1 MAKILSSG
9 DLSVFALVS
18 KDKIKYKRILLK
30 ISGEILG
37 QNNEVLTPKVL
48 HYITEQILSVHKL
61 GVKIGVVVGGGN
73 IIRGKEVSWLNPV
86 EADLCGM
93 VATVI
98 NGMALYSI
106 IKKYTDDVY
115 LRSSF
120 EITGFVESFHK
131 IEDQTIYNQ
140 GGVIILVGGTGNPL
154 FTTDTASALRAVELS
169 SELLIKGTKVE
180 GVYSADPKKNKNAR
194 LYRKLRFEEAIEK
207 NLNVM
212 DITAFRICKD
222 AKIPICVYNL
232 MKYPLKKIVLGEA
245 VGTLVY

>member
-1 MAKILSSG
+1 MSR
-9 DLSVFALVS
+9 
-18 KDKIKYKRILLK
+18 DKIKYKRILLK

-37 QNNEVLTPKVL
+37 QNNEVLTPSIL
-48 HYITEQILSVHKL
+48 NYIAEQVLSVYKL
-61 GVKIGVVVGGGN
+61 GIKIAVVVGGGN
-73 IIRGKEVSWLNPV
+73 IIRGKEVSWLNQV

-106 IKKYTDDVY
+106 LKKSIDNVY

-120 EITGFVESFHK
+120 EVTGFVESFHK

-154 FTTDTASALRAVELS
+154 FTTDTAAALRAVELS
-169 SELLIKGTKVE
+169 SELLIKGTKVD
-180 GVYSADPKKNKNAR
+180 GVYSADPKKNKNAKF
-194 LYRKLRFEEAIEK
+194 YRKLRFQQAIEK

-222 AKIPICVYNL
+222 ARIPIYVYNL
-232 MKYPLKKIVLGEA
+232 MKYPLKKIVYGEA

>member
-1 MAKILSSG
+1 M
-9 DLSVFALVS
+9 S
-18 KDKIKYKRILLK
+18 KDKIKYSRILLK

-37 QNNEVLTPKVL
+37 QNNEVLTPNIL
-48 HYITEQILSVHKL
+48 NYIAEQILSVYKL
-61 GVKIGVVVGGGN
+61 GIKIAVVVGGGN
-73 IIRGKEVSWLNPV
+73 IIRGKEVAWLNPV

-98 NGMALYSI
+98 NGMALCSI
-106 IKKYTDDVY
+106 LKKNIDNVY

-120 EITGFVESFHK
+120 EVTGFVEKFNK
-131 IEDQTIYNQ
+131 IEDRTIYNQ
-140 GGVIILVGGTGNPL
+140 GGVIIFVGGTGNPL
-154 FTTDTASALRAVELS
+154 FTTDTAAALRAVELS

-180 GVYSADPKKNKNAR
+180 GVYSADPEKYKNVKFF
-194 LYRKLRFEEAIEK
+194 RKVRFPQAIEK

-212 DITAFRICKD
+212 DITAFRICRD

-232 MKYPLKKIVLGEA
+232 MKYPLKKIILGED

>member
-1 MAKILSSG
+1 MSR
-9 DLSVFALVS
+9 
-18 KDKIKYKRILLK
+18 DKIKYKKILLK

-37 QNNEVLTPKVL
+37 QNDEVLTPSIL
-48 HYITEQILSVHKL
+48 NYIAEQILSVYKL
-61 GVKIGVVVGGGN
+61 GVKTAVVVGGGN
-73 IIRGKEVSWLNPV
+73 IIRGKEISWLNPV

-106 IKKYTDDVY
+106 LKKTIDNVY

-120 EITGFVESFHK
+120 EVTGFVESFHK

-154 FTTDTASALRAVELS
+154 FTTDTAAALRAVEFS
-169 SELLIKGTKVE
+169 SEILIKGTKVD
-180 GVYSADPKKNKNAR
+180 GVYSADPKKNKNAKF
-194 LYRKLRFEEAIEK
+194 YRKLRFQQAIEK
-207 NLNVM
+207 NLNVI

-222 AKIPICVYNL
+222 AGIPIYVYNL
-232 MKYPLKKIVLGEA
+232 IKYPLKKILYGEA

>member
-1 MAKILSSG
+1 MSR
-9 DLSVFALVS
+9 
-18 KDKIKYKRILLK
+18 DKIKYKKILLK

-37 QNNEVLTPKVL
+37 QNDEVLTPSIL
-48 HYITEQILSVHKL
+48 NYIAEQILSVYKL
-61 GVKIGVVVGGGN
+61 GVKTAVVVGGGN
-73 IIRGKEVSWLNPV
+73 IIRGKEISWLNPV

-106 IKKYTDDVY
+106 LKKTIDNVY

-120 EITGFVESFHK
+120 EVTGFVESFHK

-154 FTTDTASALRAVELS
+154 FTTDTAAALRAVELS
-169 SELLIKGTKVE
+169 SEILIKGTKVE
-180 GVYSADPKKNKNAR
+180 GVYSADPKKNKNAKF
-194 LYRKLRFEEAIEK
+194 YRKLRFQQAIEK

-222 AKIPICVYNL
+222 AGIPIYVYNL
-232 MKYPLKKIVLGEA
+232 MKYPLKKILYGEA

>member
-1 MAKILSSG
+1 M
-9 DLSVFALVS
+9 S

-37 QNNEVLTPKVL
+37 QDNEVLTPRIL
-48 HYITEQILSVHKL
+48 NYIAKQILSVYNL
-61 GVKIGVVVGGGN
+61 GVKIAVVVGGGN
-73 IIRGKEVSWLNPV
+73 IIRGKEISWLNPV

-106 IKKYTDDVY
+106 LKKKIDNVY

-120 EITGFVESFHK
+120 EVTGFVESFHK
-131 IEDQTIYNQ
+131 VEDQTIYNQ

-154 FTTDTASALRAVELS
+154 FTTDTAAALRAVELA

-180 GVYSADPKKNKNAR
+180 GIYSSDPQKNKDAKFYRR
-194 LYRKLRFEEAIEK
+194 LKFQEAIEK

-212 DITAFRICKD
+212 DMTAFKICKD

-232 MKYPLKKIVLGEA
+232 LKYPLKKIVLGEA
-245 VGTLVY
+245 VGTLVC